1 MTVDKL
7 TAWSTCQLSG
17 KSIIKTSY
25 VPSSLGQA
33 LLGVICYVI
42 YVFAIFLIAVAFLI
56 SMLLFQGYV
65 ACRNLTPTG
74 LP

>member
-33 LLGVICYVI
+33 LLGGICYV
-42 YVFAIFLIAVAFLI
+42 
-56 SMLLFQGYV
+56 
-65 ACRNLTPTG
+65 PTEF
-74 LP
+74 